1 MYNSKIQIQYTNN
14 QEYRQQLRV
23 LFNMKNQVQDLDLG
37 IDAETLDENDFD
49 TEAASNMMDYVF
61 DMTEN
66 EPVFQELYDYAA
78 ALMFSQDREIGIA
91 VLFSYDYLAYFHP
104 CICDFTNNN
113 QSITSA
119 NENVAALKRKINPN

>member
-23 LFNMKNQVQDLDLG
+23 LFNMKNQSQDLDLG

-49 TEAASNMMDYVF
+49 TDAASNMMDYVF

-119 NENVAALKRKINPN
+119 NENVAALKRKIKPN